1 MRKLILTMILG
12 LAAGIAKAD
21 MMLYWTVDPK
31 VKGYDYAVI
40 YGISHDENNVDVYK
54 ALDAVT
60 AGSAIDTN
68 VSVSTKEIP
77 GTGGS
82 EYANYIVRLFNNSEV
97 NNSIVNTYVSNTY
110 AYTYDSLAASVWATD
125 VLSMKATE
133 AFVFRAVPEPTSGL
147 LLLLGVA
154 GLALKRKR
162 A

>member
-21 MMLYWTVDPK
+21 VMLYWTVDPK

-40 YGISHDENNVDVYK
+40 YGISHDKENNVDVYK

-68 VSVSTKEIP
+68 VSVSKKEIP

-82 EYANYIVRLFNNSEV
+82 EYANYIVRLFNNSAVTYES
-97 NNSIVNTYVSNTY
+97 SIYSYN
-110 AYTYDSLAASVWATD
+110 SLAAHVWATD
-125 VLSMKATE
+125 MLSMKATE

>member
-82 EYANYIVRLFNNSEV
+82 EYANYIVRLFNNSAVTYES
-97 NNSIVNTYVSNTY
+97 SIYSYN
-110 AYTYDSLAASVWATD
+110 SLAAHVWATD
-125 VLSMKATE
+125 MLSMKATE
-133 AFVFRAVPEPTSGL
+133 AVVFRAVPEPTSGL

>member
-1 MRKLILTMILG
+1 MRKLILTMIFC

-21 MMLYWTVDPK
+21 VMLYWTVDPK

-40 YGISHDENNVDVYK
+40 YGISHDKENNVDVYK

-68 VSVSTKEIP
+68 VSVSKKEIP

-82 EYANYIVRLFNNSEV
+82 EYANYIVRLFNNSKVTYES
-97 NNSIVNTYVSNTY
+97 SIYSYN
-110 AYTYDSLAASVWATD
+110 SLAAHVWATD
-125 VLSMKATE
+125 MLSMKATE

>member
-82 EYANYIVRLFNNSEV
+82 EYANYIVRLFNNSAVTYES
-97 NNSIVNTYVSNTY
+97 SIYSYN
-110 AYTYDSLAASVWATD
+110 SLAAHVWATD
-125 VLSMKATE
+125 MLSMKATE

>member
-21 MMLYWTVDPK
+21 VMLYWTVDPSLK
-31 VKGYDYAVI
+31 DTYSYAVI
-40 YGISHDENNVDVYK
+40 YGGSGENLSDYA

-60 AGSAIDTN
+60 SGSAIDTN
-68 VSVSTKEIP
+68 VSGDENQIP
-77 GTGGS
+77 WLGDS
-82 EYANYIVRLFNNSEV
+82 MYENYIVRLFDANYNYLS
-97 NNSIVNTYVSNTY
+97 SCYTY
-110 AYTYDSLAASVWATD
+110 ADLAANVWATD
-125 VLSMKATE
+125 MLSMKATTP
-133 AFVFRAVPEPTSGL
+133 AVFRAVPEPTSGL

>member
-1 MRKLILTMILG
+1 MRKLILTMIFS

-21 MMLYWTVDPK
+21 VMLYWTVDPN

-40 YGISHDENNVDVYK
+40 YGISHDEENNVDVYK

-82 EYANYIVRLFNNSEV
+82 EYANYIVRLFNNSAVTYES
-97 NNSIVNTYVSNTY
+97 SIYSYN
-110 AYTYDSLAASVWATD
+110 SLAAHVWATD
-125 VLSMKATE
+125 MLSMKATE

>member
-21 MMLYWTVDPK
+21 VMLYWTVDPN

-40 YGISHDENNVDVYK
+40 YGISRDKENNVDVYK

-82 EYANYIVRLFNNSEV
+82 EYANYIVRLFNNSAVTYES
-97 NNSIVNTYVSNTY
+97 SIYSYN
-110 AYTYDSLAASVWATD
+110 SLAAHVWATD
-125 VLSMKATE
+125 MLSMKATE

>member
-21 MMLYWTVDPK
+21 VMLYWTVDPK

-40 YGISHDENNVDVYK
+40 YGISHDKENNVDVYK

-82 EYANYIVRLFNNSEV
+82 EYANYIVRLFNNSAVTYES
-97 NNSIVNTYVSNTY
+97 SIYSYN
-110 AYTYDSLAASVWATD
+110 SLAAHVWATD
-125 VLSMKATE
+125 MLSMKATE

>member
-21 MMLYWTVDPK
+21 VMLYWTVDPK

-40 YGISHDENNVDVYK
+40 YGISHDKENNVDVYK

-82 EYANYIVRLFNNSEV
+82 EYANYIVRLFNNSAVTYES
-97 NNSIVNTYVSNTY
+97 SIYSYN
-110 AYTYDSLAASVWATD
+110 SLAAHVWATD
-125 VLSMKATE
+125 MLSMKATT
-133 AFVFRAVPEPTSGL
+133 AAVFRAVPEPTSGL

>member
-1 MRKLILTMILG
+1 MRKLILTMIFS

-21 MMLYWTVDPK
+21 VMLYWTVDPK

-40 YGISHDENNVDVYK
+40 YGISHDKENNVDVYK

-68 VSVSTKEIP
+68 VSVSKKEIP

-82 EYANYIVRLFNNSEV
+82 EYAKYIVRLFNNSKVTYES
-97 NNSIVNTYVSNTY
+97 SIYSYN
-110 AYTYDSLAASVWATD
+110 SLAAHVWATD
-125 VLSMKATE
+125 MLSMKATE

>member
-12 LAAGIAKAD
+12 LSAGIAKAD
-21 MMLYWTVDPK
+21 VMLYWTVDPK

-40 YGISHDENNVDVYK
+40 YGISHDKENNVDVYK

-68 VSVSTKEIP
+68 VSVSKKEIP

-82 EYANYIVRLFNNSEV
+82 EYANYIVRLFNNSKVTYES
-97 NNSIVNTYVSNTY
+97 SIYSYN
-110 AYTYDSLAASVWATD
+110 SLAAHVWATD
-125 VLSMKATE
+125 MLSMKATE

>member
-12 LAAGIAKAD
+12 LSAGIAKAD
-21 MMLYWTVDPK
+21 VMLYWTVDPK

-40 YGISHDENNVDVYK
+40 YGISHDKENNVDVYK

-82 EYANYIVRLFNNSEV
+82 EYANYIVRLFNNSKVTYES
-97 NNSIVNTYVSNTY
+97 SIYSYN
-110 AYTYDSLAASVWATD
+110 SLAAHVWATD
-125 VLSMKATE
+125 MLSMKATE

>member
-21 MMLYWTVDPK
+21 VMLYWTVDPK

-40 YGISHDENNVDVYK
+40 YGISHDEENNVDVYK

-68 VSVSTKEIP
+68 VSVSKKEIP

-82 EYANYIVRLFNNSEV
+82 EYANYIVRLFNNSAVTYES
-97 NNSIVNTYVSNTY
+97 SIYSYN
-110 AYTYDSLAASVWATD
+110 SLAAHVWATD
-125 VLSMKATE
+125 MLSMKATE

>member
-1 MRKLILTMILG
+1 MRKLILTMIFS

-21 MMLYWTVDPK
+21 VMLYWTVDPK

-40 YGISHDENNVDVYK
+40 YGISHDKENNVDVYK

-60 AGSAIDTN
+60 AGSGAIDTN

-97 NNSIVNTYVSNTY
+97 TYESSIYSYN
-110 AYTYDSLAASVWATD
+110 SLAAHVWATD
-125 VLSMKATE
+125 MLSMKATE

>member
-1 MRKLILTMILG
+1 MRKLILTMIFS

-21 MMLYWTVDPK
+21 VMLYWTVDPK

-82 EYANYIVRLFNNSEV
+82 EYANYIVRLFNNNKV
-97 NNSIVNTYVSNTY
+97 TYVSDKY
-110 AYTYDSLAASVWATD
+110 SYDSLTANVWAKD
-125 VLSMKATE
+125 ILSMKATE
-133 AFVFRAVPEPTSGL
+133 SVGFGNFRAVPEPTSGL

>member
-40 YGISHDENNVDVYK
+40 YGISRDKENNVDVYK

-68 VSVSTKEIP
+68 VSVSKKEIP

-82 EYANYIVRLFNNSEV
+82 EYANYIVRLFNDSMVTYES
-97 NNSIVNTYVSNTY
+97 SIY
-110 AYTYDSLAASVWATD
+110 AYNSLAASVWATD
-125 VLSMKATE
+125 MLSMKATT
-133 AFVFRAVPEPTSGL
+133 AVGFGNFRAVPEPTSGL